1 MIVAPPVKA
10 AGDHTRLIDDLV
22 FSNVSSAKLIGT
34 SGVVVITAPLP
45 SFDIKE
51 FP

>member
-1 MIVAPPVKA
+1 MNA
-10 AGDHTRLIDDLV
+10 AGDQVKLIEDLV
-22 FSNVSSAKLIGT
+22 LSYVSSTKLIGA

-45 SFDIKE
+45 SIDTKE

>member
-1 MIVAPPVKA
+1 MIMAPPVNA
-10 AGDHTRLIDDLV
+10 AGDQVRLIDDLV
-22 FSNVSSAKLIGT
+22 FSDVSSAKLIGA

>member
-1 MIVAPPVKA
+1 MMAAPPVKA

-22 FSNVSSAKLIGT
+22 FSNVSSAKVIGT

-45 SFDIKE
+45 SLEIRE

>member
-1 MIVAPPVKA
+1 MAPPVNA
-10 AGDHTRLIDDLV
+10 AGDHVRLIDDLV
-22 FSNVSSAKLIGT
+22 FSNVSSVKLMGA

-45 SFDIKE
+45 SFETNE